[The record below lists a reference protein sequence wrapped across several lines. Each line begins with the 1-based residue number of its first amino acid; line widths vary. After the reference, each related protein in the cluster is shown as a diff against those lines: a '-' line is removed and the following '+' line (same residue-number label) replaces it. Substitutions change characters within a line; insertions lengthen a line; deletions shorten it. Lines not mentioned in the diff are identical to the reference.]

1 MRTFDEVL
9 EDCGSQLTRNSYLAS
24 MYGLMNVV
32 YDIKPEK
39 PLNKGWRR
47 IYLDKIDE
55 YLHLEKHNYLKDLTD
70 YRNTME
76 DKAPRTMRSYLYNC
90 KYIIEICTDYQFDRE
105 RKRRFASLVKGTR
118 KPITQDAVLNHEI
131 IRKIISHASVQ
142 ARASILVMATSGVRI
157 GELIKLKNEN
167 FDFEKRMI
175 TIPMQVSK
183 THERR
188 ITFFTSECAEA
199 LKIWMAYRPTYM
211 KQIEKQCTRIKPGYK
226 FDDQRMFPLSNTS
239 LRESIHNA
247 TKNAGL
253 KTIDQGTRRIT
264 IAPHSFRKWFSTTA
278 KNTMNNDLVE
288 VLMGHE
294 LPFGGA
300 YFKMS
305 EADMMKEYRRYENS
319 LLIGSDEN
327 VRSTLENVESEL
339 SLLRSENLALK
350 EGMDKM
356 EKDILNKI
364 IGQLQMA

>member
-1 MRTFDEVL
+1 MKSFYELLDG
-9 EDCGSQLTRNSYLAS
+9 CGSQLTRNSYLAS
-24 MYGLMNVV
+24 MYGLMNAVQEWR
-32 YDIKPEK
+32 PHK
-39 PLNKGWRR
+39 PLTKGDRL
-47 IYLDKIDE
+47 IYLDLIDE
-55 YLHLEKHNYLKDLTD
+55 YLTLENRNYLKDLTD
-70 YRNTME
+70 YRHTM
-76 DKAPRTMRSYLYNC
+76 DGKAPRTIRSYLYNC
-90 KYIIEICTDYQFDRE
+90 KYIIEICTNYQFDRDSQ
-105 RKRRFASLVKGTR
+105 KRFASLVKGTR

-142 ARASILVMATSGVRI
+142 ARASILTMAVSGVRI

-175 TIPMQVSK
+175 TIPMSVAK

-199 LKIWMAYRPTYM
+199 LKIWMEYRPQYM
-211 KQIEKQCTRIKPGYK
+211 EQIKKQCTRIKPGYK

-253 KTIDQGTRRIT
+253 KEIDTQTRRIT
-264 IAPHSFRKWFSTTA
+264 ISPHSFRRWFSTIS
-278 KNTMNNDLVE
+278 KNSMNNDLVE

-305 EADMMKEYRRYENS
+305 EADMMKEYRRCENS

-327 VRSTLENVESEL
+327 VRSTLENVQNEL
-339 SLLRSENLALK
+339 ALLRSEKLALQEEK
-350 EGMDKM
+350 DKM
-356 EKDILNKI
+356 EKEILNKI
-364 IGQLQMA
+364 ISQLQKA